1 MDVFI
6 DIGENFSVPWFV
18 CNGYSRF
25 TLLRKDG
32 KWLIEKVE
40 IDNNVLFRMLNK
52 KEFRTVSNE
61 ELHRNIDEEYKE
73 SSNSK
78 ENSRTSAIRRNT
90 IFMKLFI
97 NVRTLSLSFRVYLDN

>member
-40 IDNNVLFRMLNK
+40 IDNNILFRMLNK

-61 ELHRNIDEEYKE
+61 ELFFLFTAFA
-73 SSNSK
+73 SCSK
-78 ENSRTSAIRRNT
+78 NFKTMIP
-90 IFMKLFI
+90 
-97 NVRTLSLSFRVYLDN
+97 